1 MENESEEISMKKII
15 SMTLVCMLLIG
26 CVLTLAS
33 CGKTLSGK
41 YSAGSGVFGTTYD
54 FKGKNVTI
62 TFYLLGTETTSEG
75 TYEITTDENDKEII
89 TFTFENEDA
98 EDYNGE
104 FSFTEGT
111 EGGVDYIKIG
121 GVKYEKADK

>member
-1 MENESEEISMKKII
+1 MKKII

-41 YSAGSGVFGTTYD
+41 YSAGSGVLGTTYD
-54 FKGKNVTI
+54 FSGKNVTI
-62 TFYLLGTETTSEG
+62 TFYLFGTETTAEG

-89 TFTFENEDA
+89 TFTFESKDA

-111 EGGVDYIKIG
+111 EGGVDYIRIG

>member
-1 MENESEEISMKKII
+1 MKKII

-41 YSAGSGVFGTTYD
+41 YSVGSGVAGTTYD
-54 FKGKNVTI
+54 FSGKNVTI
-62 TFYLLGTETTSEG
+62 TFYLFGTETTAEG
-75 TYEITTDENDKEII
+75 TYEITIDENDKEII

-104 FSFTEGT
+104 FSFVEGT

-121 GVKYEKADK
+121 GIKYEKADK